1 MRQPGSWQ
9 AGRRMDAFNLRGLKM
24 RRLCI
29 AITIAGLSAGP
40 LFAQPRWPSEAVT
53 LKARQK
59 QERQAL
65 KLKQKYARESL
76 ANSGLPKAVRTQ
88 LKHELEREQKKLQR
102 RQKDERQTL
111 KDRERLLNLE
121 MKQLESE

>member
-1 MRQPGSWQ
+1 M
-9 AGRRMDAFNLRGLKM
+9 MM
-24 RRLCI
+24 RRFYIVML
-29 AITIAGLSAGP
+29 IAGLSAGP
-40 LFAQPRWPSEAVT
+40 LLAQQWPTESAT

-76 ANSGLPKAVRTQ
+76 QNSGLPKAVRTQ
-88 LKHELEREQKKLQR
+88 LKHELKREQKKLRQ

-121 MKQLESE
+121 TKLLDSQ

>member
-1 MRQPGSWQ
+1 M
-9 AGRRMDAFNLRGLKM
+9 RGLYILM
-24 RRLCI
+24 LI
-29 AITIAGLSAGP
+29 VGLAAGP
-40 LFAQPRWPSEAVT
+40 LLAQQWPTETAT

-76 ANSGLPKAVRTQ
+76 RNSGLPKAVRAQ
-88 LKHELEREQKKLQR
+88 LRHELKREQKKLRQ

-121 MKQLESE
+121 TKLLDSQ

>member
-1 MRQPGSWQ
+1 MKRFYILV
-9 AGRRMDAFNLRGLKM
+9 MV
-24 RRLCI
+24 
-29 AITIAGLSAGP
+29 AGLSVVS
-40 LFAQPRWPSEAVT
+40 LFAQQRWLTKSTT

-65 KLKQKYARESL
+65 KVKQKYARETL

-88 LKHELEREQKKLQR
+88 LKHELKREQKKLRR

-111 KDRERLLNLE
+111 KDRERLLRLE
-121 MKQLESE
+121 TKLLESE